1 MLGRLINDSNCD
13 VIMTKFDGQNSKA
26 FQLASRVHQTIKQ
39 SLYLYEVKK
48 SLDKPMQFKVLKY
61 LKNQTLPNLNDK
73 ELSLY
78 LQNKLNNLS

>member
-1 MLGRLINDSNCD
+1 
-13 VIMTKFDGQNSKA
+13 
-26 FQLASRVHQTIKQ
+26 
-39 SLYLYEVKK
+39 
-48 SLDKPMQFKVLKY
+48 MQFKVLKY